1 VFSPDCPNNFLVQ
14 EGYLC
19 FEINVQ
25 ITVITND
32 GTVEQDYLDEI
43 EEAIDSGLLE
53 ETYSNTNPDSTIQL
67 YAETFPPSL
76 NATSNDVP
84 TVSSAPSFQGSL
96 SVSPAP
102 TPFNSTISPSPT
114 SINLTISPDPTPMN
128 VTETP
133 SPSLS
138 LGNETLDD
146 FFLISPEP
154 TESPTKRT
162 CEDSIESCGLWS
174 EAGECENNSVWMLE
188 NCRLS
193 CGVCEV
199 EIVCEDSD
207 NRCSLWA
214 TSGECEANPNYM
226 MANCKLSCAICEV
239 DEVGKDD
246 NDQCAGWAS
255 IGECESNP
263 TYMLPNCHESC
274 GQCNEENENP
284 LSNTTSLQSGTLEPS
299 NPTTS
304 AALSRPVEDP
314 AEACFDDSEMCKM
327 WSSEGECDLNPTSM
341 LVNCKKS
348 CDVCGIELVI

>member
-1 VFSPDCPNNFLVQ
+1 
-14 EGYLC
+14 
-19 FEINVQ
+19 
-25 ITVITND
+25 
-32 GTVEQDYLDEI
+32 
-43 EEAIDSGLLE
+43 
-53 ETYSNTNPDSTIQL
+53 
-67 YAETFPPSL
+67 
-76 NATSNDVP
+76 
-84 TVSSAPSFQGSL
+84 
-96 SVSPAP
+96 
-102 TPFNSTISPSPT
+102 
-114 SINLTISPDPTPMN
+114 
-128 VTETP
+128 
-133 SPSLS
+133 
-138 LGNETLDD
+138 
-146 FFLISPEP
+146 
-154 TESPTKRT
+154 
-162 CEDSIESCGLWS
+162 
-174 EAGECENNSVWMLE
+174 VWMLE

-239 DEVGKDD
+239 DEVCKDD

-263 TYMLPNCHESC
+263 TYMRPNCRESC
-274 GQCNEENENP
+274 GQCNKETENP
-284 LSNTTSLQSGTLEPS
+284 LSNTTSLPTGTLEPS

-314 AEACFDDSEMCKM
+314 EEACFDDNEMCEM
-327 WSSEGECDLNPTSM
+327 WSSEGECDLNPTFM